1 MKKMENVKDMDPLF
15 FEKVS
20 FPSNEK
26 IQLNSGSMV
35 NFLENKRFMVD
46 LIMTWQNASNF
57 AIPIFEI

>member
-1 MKKMENVKDMDPLF
+1 MKKMENVKDMDPLL

-46 LIMTWQNASNF
+46 
-57 AIPIFEI
+57 

>member
-1 MKKMENVKDMDPLF
+1 MKKMGNVKDMDPLF

-46 LIMTWQNASNF
+46 
-57 AIPIFEI
+57 